1 MRRKPSRGPGE
12 DTPYEV
18 GYCRP
23 PKHTQFKP
31 GQSGNRK
38 GRPKGTQNFTTIARH
53 RLAQPVV
60 VREGA
65 KVRKVSTLDASFARL
80 IEQALRGDHRALKL
94 LLDIARS
101 IELPE
106 TKRQMSL
113 EQLLPL
119 LSDHEIEVLIR
130 VQEIALGITPQQSC
144 AMPRDRK
151 EDF

>member
-1 MRRKPSRGPGE
+1 M
-12 DTPYEV
+12 
-18 GYCRP
+18 
-23 PKHTQFKP
+23 
-31 GQSGNRK
+31 
-38 GRPKGTQNFTTIARH
+38 
-53 RLAQPVV
+53 
-60 VREGA
+60 
-65 KVRKVSTLDASFARL
+65 RKVSTLDASFARL

-106 TKRQMSL
+106 TERQMSL

-130 VQEIALGITPQQSC
+130 VYEIALGITPQQSC

>member
-1 MRRKPSRGPGE
+1 MKRKPPRGPGE

-23 PKHTQFKP
+23 PKHTQFRP
-31 GQSGNRK
+31 GQSGNRE

-65 KVRKVSTLDASFARL
+65 KVRKVSTLDASFMRL
-80 IEQALRGDHRALKL
+80 TEQALRGDHRALKL
-94 LLDIARS
+94 LLDVARS

-106 TKRQMSL
+106 TERQMSL

-119 LSDHEIEVLIR
+119 LSDHELEVLKH
-130 VQEIALGITPQQSC
+130 VYEIALGITPQQSC
-144 AMPRDRK
+144 EMPRDLK

>member
-1 MRRKPSRGPGE
+1 MKRKPSHRAT
-12 DTPYEV
+12 DDAPYEI
-18 GYCRP
+18 GYCKP

-80 IEQALRGDHRALKL
+80 IEQALRGDHRAIRL
-94 LLDIARS
+94 LLDVARS
-101 IELPE
+101 VELPE
-106 TKRQMSL
+106 TERRMSL

-119 LSDHEIEVLIR
+119 LSDHQLEVLKQ
-130 VQEIALGITPQQSC
+130 VSEIALGITPQQSC
-144 AMPRDRK
+144 EMPRDRK
-151 EDF
+151 EDP

>member
-1 MRRKPSRGPGE
+1 MKRKPSRCAGE
-12 DTPYEV
+12 DAPYEV
-18 GYCRP
+18 GYGKP

-65 KVRKVSTLDASFARL
+65 KVRKVSALDASFARL

-94 LLDIARS
+94 LLDVAQS

-106 TKRQMSL
+106 TERQMSI

-119 LSDHEIEVLIR
+119 LSDHELEVLKH
-130 VQEIALGITPQQSC
+130 VYEISLGITPQPSC
-144 AMPRDRK
+144 EMPRDRK
-151 EDF
+151 EDS